1 MLTPTLT
8 DCIKH
13 HLKRTVSALI
23 EDVLLLILLM
33 ALIVLTLIAPDKISS
48 YPSLV
53 DWPTIAALTGLLILT
68 KGLEISGSL
77 HRLGLYLITLMATE
91 RATALCFVMAAA
103 MLSTLLTN
111 DVALF
116 VVVPL
121 TLGVCRLN
129 GMSAPK
135 LIIFEALAV
144 NAGSALTP
152 IGNPQNLFL
161 WQLSGVSFGQFVLHM
176 LPLVLL
182 SVVALIA
189 LTIVIFPNQAV
200 TQNQDKSTVQ
210 ALDRPLFIASIAL
223 YIPFLIA
230 TDLHQTVWAIT
241 AVILFFLL
249 LRPKVLTQVDW
260 GLLLVFILMFIDL
273 RLFVSLDVV
282 HHLISRLDLN
292 ITRHLYWTSIVAS
305 QVISNVP
312 AAIALA
318 EYSKDWRVLAYGVNI
333 GGFGFVVGSLA
344 NLIALRMAGDRKAW
358 LTFHYYSVP
367 FLCFAMAVAYVL
379 IF

>member
-23 EDVLLLILLM
+23 EDVLLLILLV

-223 YIPFLIA
+223 VSLAKPYSTRLSP
-230 TDLHQTVWAIT
+230 
-241 AVILFFLL
+241 LL
-249 LRPKVLTQVDW
+249 LRGNSSCTLHKFDA
-260 GLLLVFILMFIDL
+260 
-273 RLFVSLDVV
+273 R
-282 HHLISRLDLN
+282 
-292 ITRHLYWTSIVAS
+292 
-305 QVISNVP
+305 
-312 AAIALA
+312 
-318 EYSKDWRVLAYGVNI
+318 
-333 GGFGFVVGSLA
+333 
-344 NLIALRMAGDRKAW
+344 
-358 LTFHYYSVP
+358 
-367 FLCFAMAVAYVL
+367 
-379 IF
+379 